1 MIYLIRTDAWNVT
14 DVAYHV
20 GLEKSS
26 LDAEH
31 LAQQSRPARV
41 FHTALSLVYPILV
54 PEQQAGLIQ
63 GLRGVSA
70 TPKQLV
76 RVLTASGSLPLVVA
90 ASAIRR
96 YAI

>member
-1 MIYLIRTDAWNVT
+1 MVIDVT
-14 DVAYHV
+14 YDV
-20 GLEKSS
+20 GLKESS

-54 PEQQAGLIQ
+54 AEQQAGLIQ

-70 TPKQLV
+70 TPTQSA